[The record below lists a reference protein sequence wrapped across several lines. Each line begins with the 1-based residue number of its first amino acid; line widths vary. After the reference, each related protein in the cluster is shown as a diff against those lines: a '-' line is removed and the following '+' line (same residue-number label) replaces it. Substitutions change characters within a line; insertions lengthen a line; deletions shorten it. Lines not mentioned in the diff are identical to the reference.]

1 MGSDVEMESEEERDD
16 RKMKEKRRD
25 RSRSRSK
32 DKDKKKHKKHKKEK
46 KRHRKRDR
54 DSDEGGDTGN
64 EGGDTPDKAKAKE
77 ATPEAD
83 NEDGEIQEKKERRK
97 EYNRDS
103 PEKRHDRKEYNRDR
117 DDGDRRRRRSRSRS
131 RDRHRDRSG
140 SKERKEGRE
149 NYKREEKRE
158 RNGDSE
164 ANKEA
169 SKAGPIQH
177 EEGGDVEKGNAVMS
191 LSIEETNKLRA
202 KLGLKPLN
210 VEKKDEVDEH
220 SDQPGVLIPGDRD
233 KTRHLAPEHWGQ
245 RDKAKKLR
253 EKLATNRDKRTQ
265 NNKLRVVKGLG
276 ESDSEDDD
284 ASKWI
289 ERQKNKT
296 KLKEEAEKRAKAM
309 QQLDDEFGVGDI
321 VEEGIKNKR
330 QQEYS
335 SNSLKGLRV
344 EHSSEAFSEKTTVLT
359 LK

>member
-1 MGSDVEMESEEERDD
+1 MGSDVEMESEEEREE

-64 EGGDTPDKAKAKE
+64 EGGDTPEKAKAKE

-164 ANKEA
+164 A
-169 SKAGPIQH
+169 SKSGPIQP

-245 RDKAKKLR
+245 KDKAKKLR
-253 EKLATNRDKRTQ
+253 EKLATNREKRTQ
-265 NNKLRVVKGLG
+265 NNRLRVVKGLG

>member
-1 MGSDVEMESEEERDD
+1 MGSDVEMESEDEREER
-16 RKMKEKRRD
+16 KNKEKKRD

-32 DKDKKKHKKHKKEK
+32 DRGDKKKHKKHKKEK
-46 KRHRKRDR
+46 KKHRKRDR

-64 EGGDTPDKAKAKE
+64 EGGDTPEKAKARDG
-77 ATPEAD
+77 TPEPK
-83 NEDGEIQEKKERRK
+83 NEEGDIDEKREKRR
-97 EYNRDS
+97 EYNRDRS
-103 PEKRHDRKEYNRDR
+103 PEKKHDRKEYNRDR

-140 SKERKEGRE
+140 SRERKEGRE
-149 NYKREEKRE
+149 NYKREEKKE
-158 RNGDSE
+158 KNVEKNGDTE
-164 ANKEA
+164 AEKPA
-169 SKAGPIQH
+169 
-177 EEGGDVEKGNAVMS
+177 EGGAAGGNAVIS

-210 VEKKDEVDEH
+210 IEKKDEVDEH

-233 KTRHLAPEHWGQ
+233 KTRHLAPEHWGE
-245 RDKAKKLR
+245 RDRAKKLR
-253 EKLATNRDKRTQ
+253 EKLTTNKDKRTQ
-265 NNKLRVVKGLG
+265 NRKLMVVKGLG

-309 QQLDDEFGVGDI
+309 EQLDEEFGVGDI
-321 VEEGIKNKR
+321 VEEGVKNKR
-330 QQEYS
+330 QQEYTG
-335 SNSLKGLRV
+335 SNLKGLRV
-344 EHSSEAFSEKTTVLT
+344 EHSAEEFKESTTVLT